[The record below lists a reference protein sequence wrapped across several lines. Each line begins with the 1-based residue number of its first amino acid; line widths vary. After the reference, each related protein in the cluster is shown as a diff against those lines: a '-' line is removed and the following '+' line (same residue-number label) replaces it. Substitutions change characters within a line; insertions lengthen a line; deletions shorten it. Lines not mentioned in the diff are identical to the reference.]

1 MAIQFTR
8 NGRKAML
15 WAQVEAMRR
24 GELYVEPEHLL
35 LGLTHGEDTGALR
48 LLDRLNLSPQQVR
61 EAMSASLSPESAG
74 TRVASSQ
81 LSPVAKKVV
90 EQARRET
97 EFTGD
102 DYVGTEHLLLA
113 VLKSEEAGLDTRE
126 DAGGYIALTFMGLN
140 YERAAAALKQ
150 AGGEAKTAESTHG
163 DAHHPVFIGSAP
175 KLARIPARPG
185 FLKGR
190 HILSVNDVTTE
201 EVRALF
207 DLTRDIK
214 MGRNP
219 DNGRSKTLAM
229 IFEKPSLRT
238 RATFSVAMT
247 RLGGTHLYMTN
258 AEIGIGTRELP
269 RDVARGLSRWVDAVA
284 ARTFRHETLTELAEY
299 ATIPVINALTDRE
312 HPCQAFA
319 DFYTIL
325 EHRSETAG
333 MKLVFVGDGNNVAQS
348 LMLLA
353 PRLGT
358 HFTLACP
365 PGYEPAAD
373 MVAQAEAMAAAHG
386 TRFEIT
392 HDAIAAADDA
402 DILYTDVWTSMG
414 QEAETERRAMEFS
427 AFQIN
432 SELLREAKEDC
443 LVMHCL
449 PAHRG
454 QEISDDAM
462 DGSHSVVFDQA
473 ENRLHVQQALLAA
486 VL

>member
-35 LGLTHGEDTGALR
+35 LGLTHGEDTGVLR
-48 LLDRLNLSPQQVR
+48 LLDRLNLSPLQVR
-61 EAMSASLSPESAG
+61 EAISVSLKPESAG

-97 EFTGD
+97 EMTND

-113 VLKSEEAGLDTRE
+113 ILRTAENGTDNRE
-126 DAGGYIALTFMGLN
+126 DAGGYISLQFMGLN
-140 YERAAAALKQ
+140 YERAAAAMIQ
-150 AGGEAKTAESTHG
+150 AGDEAKTAEARGEPTPP
-163 DAHHPVFIGSAP
+163 AFIGSTP
-175 KLARIPARPG
+175 KLPRIPAKPG
-185 FLKGR
+185 FMKGR
-190 HILSVNDVTTE
+190 HVLSVNDMTTE

-219 DNGRSKTLAM
+219 DNGRNKTLAM

-247 RLGGTHLYMTN
+247 RLGGTHVYMPHT
-258 AEIGIGTRELP
+258 EVGLGTRETP
-269 RDVARGLSRWVDAVA
+269 RDVAKCLSRWVDAVA
-284 ARTFRHETLTELAEY
+284 ARTHSHSTVQELAEHS
-299 ATIPVINALTDRE
+299 TIPVINALTDRE
-312 HPCQAFA
+312 HPCQALA

-365 PGYEPAAD
+365 PGYEPQSD
-373 MVAQAEAMAAAHG
+373 IIAQAEAMAAAHG

-392 HDAIAAADDA
+392 NDALSAADDA
-402 DILYTDVWTSMG
+402 DILYTDAWTSMG
-414 QEAETERRAMEFS
+414 QESESERRMQEFS
-427 AFQIN
+427 SFQIN
-432 SELLREAKEDC
+432 RELMREAKEDV
-443 LVMHCL
+443 LIMHCL

-454 QEISDDAM
+454 QEISDEAM
-462 DGSHSVVFDQA
+462 DGPFSVVFDQA